1 MALSNDPVFNYPGY
15 TPVIRSRDGFRRI
28 ARERKDLMNCKQET
42 LVVNEQKP
50 PFGAE
55 ISTDIYLWTISL
67 SVSRNEEYSESAARE
82 IKTVSFEELIRS
94 MDKYQSIFWNQMHAG
109 YCVCYPLNISQRARF

>member
-1 MALSNDPVFNYPGY
+1 
-15 TPVIRSRDGFRRI
+15 
-28 ARERKDLMNCKQET
+28 MNCKQET

-109 YCVCYPLNISQRARF
+109 YCVCYPLNISQRARFCKLKNTITRIFPNLSWGIFRHAMCF